1 MGMPNL
7 EENLER
13 LRGIKNEIDDLS
25 NEALFLIKHSL
36 DSPEYFKSQQH
47 WWNSVQFA
55 LEDYTGMGQY
65 SLDDAIIALENKLG
79 KLAATANDP
88 EVDVGI
94 ESPMEEIE
102 EDEFHQAVS

>member
-1 MGMPNL
+1 MPTL
-7 EENLER
+7 EEHLER
-13 LRGIKNEIDDLS
+13 LREIKNEIDDLS
-25 NEALFLIKHSL
+25 NEALFLVKHSL

-47 WWNSVQFA
+47 WWNSMQFA
-55 LEDYTGMGQY
+55 LEDYTGLGHY
-65 SLDDAIIALENKLG
+65 SLDDAIIALETKLG
-79 KLAATANDP
+79 KLAETIAADP